1 MECETA
7 LSALDCRLFNDTFG
21 GNPRAK
27 SLDSFR
33 FKILKGTL
41 KTLPDKPAHMHWIR
55 CGDEHLGK
63 VVRIVTYALFIGA
76 EAVQL
81 LIARFGAVFRWL
93 FYAFNSPFVG

>member
-1 MECETA
+1 
-7 LSALDCRLFNDTFG
+7 
-21 GNPRAK
+21 
-27 SLDSFR
+27 
-33 FKILKGTL
+33 
-41 KTLPDKPAHMHWIR
+41 MHSIR

-93 FYAFNSPFVG
+93 FYAFNGPFVG